1 MPKSRVALGVE
12 LIGGSGRL
20 VLVENGEQGLRILST
35 QTVRVGEEL
44 TRALRT
50 LPRRPAEVVCSV
62 PLENAALR
70 ILNLPPTTEENL
82 ERVVSMEA
90 EGALP
95 LQADELAF
103 AHHVL
108 GMTDQSRLDVLL
120 AAARQSAVQEN
131 LQRVNTVPWISASNT
146 VSAVA
151 VFNALQHVRGTARE
165 PLCAVLRVEEHGSEL
180 LVLDRARVVVAQ
192 AIPIGCGEP
201 SNTPV
206 AQPVTAGAAS
216 ERGALAT
223 LSENAIPW
231 VVALSQQVRYA
242 LQAVSYERGTTIER
256 LYLCGEG
263 AAREGSDWQLSERL
277 DVPLTLLGPE
287 TGDAR
292 AAAPYAVAFGCALQ
306 AAEVAAMPLRLSLAR
321 VTVAREVEQRRQVRI
336 SWGALIA
343 SVAVAG
349 SLVVAAMFH
358 QKNVEL
364 EQVEAKLREFRGTVP
379 VPSMS
384 AEDLSASLADITAA
398 QETRVPAAKA
408 LSTLSRQLPQGTWL
422 TELNYNAASGCV
434 VRGYS
439 LDPNGAQRAQI
450 ALLRQGVFDEVTL
463 DYRTEDEINK
473 VPVWGFQIS
482 CKLKP
487 KEIKRQR
494 RGTRR

>member
-12 LIGGSGRL
+12 LIGDSGRL
-20 VLVENGEQGLRILST
+20 VLVENGDQGLRVLSS

-62 PLENAALR
+62 ALENAAMR
-70 ILNLPPTTEENL
+70 ILNLPPTTDENL
-82 ERVVSMEA
+82 ERVVSLEA
-90 EGALP
+90 EGTLP

-131 LQRVNTVPWISASNT
+131 LQKVNTVPWISASNT

-151 VFNALQHVRGTARE
+151 IFNALQHVRGAARE
-165 PLCAVLRVEEHGSEL
+165 PLCAVLRVEESGSEL
-180 LVLDRARVVVAQ
+180 LVLDRARIVVAQ
-192 AIPIGCGEP
+192 AIPLGCGAVNSVP
-201 SNTPV
+201 AT
-206 AQPVTAGAAS
+206 QPVTAGGAP
-216 ERGALAT
+216 ERTALST
-223 LSENAIPW
+223 ISENASPW

-242 LQAVSYERGTTIER
+242 LQAVAYERGTSIER
-256 LYLCGEG
+256 LYLCGAGASLEG
-263 AAREGSDWQLSERL
+263 ADWQLSERL
-277 DVPLTLLGPE
+277 DVPLTILGPE
-287 TGDAR
+287 TGDPR
-292 AAAPYAVAFGCALQ
+292 AAAPYTVAFGCALQ
-306 AAEVAAMPLRLSLAR
+306 AAEVAAMPLRLSLSR

-336 SWGALIA
+336 SWGALVT
-343 SVAVAG
+343 SVVLAG
-349 SLVVAAMFH
+349 GLVVAAMFH

-364 EQVEAKLREFRGTVP
+364 EQVESKLREFRGTVP

-384 AEDLSASLADITAA
+384 ADDLSASLADITAA

-422 TELNYNAASGCV
+422 TELGYNAASGCV

-439 LDPNGAQRAQI
+439 MDPNGAQRAQI
-450 ALLRQGVFDEVTL
+450 GLLRQGVFDEVTL
-463 DYRTEDEINK
+463 DYRTEDAISK

-487 KEIKRQR
+487 KIVVRKRQGAR
-494 RGTRR
+494 K